1 MSLSVR
7 LGRWLFPLDEENHC
21 HRQFL
26 APGLEQHVKVGA
38 RRLQHLVGRRLSEI
52 DHFLAVRGAGDGQ
65 IDLAV
70 QLSRSANP
78 SFQDDIRLVVW
89 FH

>member
-1 MSLSVR
+1 M
-7 LGRWLFPLDEENHC
+7 LFPLDEENHC
-21 HRQFL
+21 RRQFL
-26 APGLEQHVKVGA
+26 APAPEQHVKVGA

-52 DHFLAVRGAGDGQ
+52 DHFLAARGVDGQ

-89 FH
+89 FD

>member
-1 MSLSVR
+1 MKKIIAAGSFLLLR
-7 LGRWLFPLDEENHC
+7 LNSTLK
-21 HRQFL
+21 L
-26 APGLEQHVKVGA
+26 APAAYSIWLADV
-38 RRLQHLVGRRLSEI
+38 LSEI
-52 DHFLAVRGAGDGQ
+52 DHFLAARGVDGQ